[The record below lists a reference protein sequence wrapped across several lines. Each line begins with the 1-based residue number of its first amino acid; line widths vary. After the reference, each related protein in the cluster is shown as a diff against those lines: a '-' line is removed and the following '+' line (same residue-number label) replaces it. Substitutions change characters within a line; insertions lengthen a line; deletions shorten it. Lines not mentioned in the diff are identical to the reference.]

1 MTVIIG
7 IPVVIVSRVTSQGT
21 LQLKVL
27 SIGIRRVVIPSLHS
41 SPIAV
46 VALILIMSRSGGR
59 KRKDPEE
66 RKRREERL
74 CDSDPHNNSFLAVQ
88 LA

>member
-1 MTVIIG
+1 MVS
-7 IPVVIVSRVTSQGT
+7 IVTPQGT
-21 LQLKVL
+21 LQPKVL
-27 SIGIRRVVIPSLHS
+27 SIGIRRVVKPSLHS

-46 VALILIMSRSGGR
+46 VALIMSRSGGR

-74 CDSDPHNNSFLAVQ
+74 CDSDPHNNSFLAVRQ
-88 LA
+88 A

>member
-1 MTVIIG
+1 MG
-7 IPVVIVSRVTSQGT
+7 IPVVMVSIVTPQGT
-21 LQLKVL
+21 LQPKVL
-27 SIGIRRVVIPSLHS
+27 SIGIRRVVKPSLHA

-46 VALILIMSRSGGR
+46 IALIMSRSGR
-59 KRKDPEE
+59 KREDSDE
-66 RKRREERL
+66 RKCREERL